1 MGINRYFKQ
10 AFITIILIFHP
21 VWVNEPRNQIPVRG
35 LDRRIGHLAS
45 MSPQKNERL
54 TPIKG

>member
-1 MGINRYFKQ
+1 MALRLRCKIMLPGALMMESSLLNW
-10 AFITIILIFHP
+10 T
-21 VWVNEPRNQIPVRG
+21 VMRG